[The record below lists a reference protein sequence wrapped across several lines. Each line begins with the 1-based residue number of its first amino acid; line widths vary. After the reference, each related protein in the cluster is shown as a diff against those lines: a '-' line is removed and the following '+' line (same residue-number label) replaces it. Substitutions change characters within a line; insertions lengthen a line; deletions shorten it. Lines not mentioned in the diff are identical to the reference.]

1 MQNDST
7 NWLSTKYLQNGNFVF
22 IEKTQI
28 YTINLM
34 WSHSILH
41 LLIAGSPG
49 VPPAAINTVL
59 KSNFELNRSGTE
71 DLMAEEKIEKMSDQ
85 EKQEWFDKTREQKIL
100 NREQGRVCKRI
111 SKWNEY

>member
-1 MQNDST
+1 MKPFNSPRF
-7 NWLSTKYLQNGNFVF
+7 LAPF
-22 IEKTQI
+22 
-28 YTINLM
+28 
-34 WSHSILH
+34 
-41 LLIAGSPG
+41 IAGSPG

-111 SKWNEY
+111 